1 MVRSILLSSAQR
13 LLLPKIIRSLS
24 VNFVFLS
31 TEESN
36 PKSLNKTLKMGDNNK
51 EKQDDGEVL
60 MLQASKGLYPF
71 YMKQPTEKMNRLFK
85 KYEALLMKQ
94 LGDDVVGVYPMGSGA
109 IPGMVGSPMIDILLV
124 MKNSPPTEE
133 QLEKLKELNIGLIGD
148 GNSPHD
154 KDDTWFQNLAFP
166 TQDNFDEYKVN
177 GEHPPDGYLG
187 RLVMHF
193 SPYHSEWVRTVLCF
207 VQYLSQDE
215 GAFKRYRDVK
225 VEEAEIQSKAEKDE
239 SGKSTAFF
247 KYKMHKNDVA
257 KQLLDESKEWM
268 EAGNFKLPQELLDY
282 KP

>member
-1 MVRSILLSSAQR
+1 MLRSILLSSAQR
-13 LLLPKIIRSLS
+13 LLRPKSIQTLS
-24 VNFVFLS
+24 VNFAFLS
-31 TEESN
+31 TGDSSS
-36 PKSLNKTLKMGDNNK
+36 KSLNKSLKMGDNIND
-51 EKQDDGEVL
+51 KQDDGEVL

-85 KYEALLMKQ
+85 KYEALLKKQ
-94 LGDDVVGVYPMGSGA
+94 LGDEVVGVYPMGSGA

-225 VEEAEIQSKAEKDE
+225 VEGAEIQSKAEKDE